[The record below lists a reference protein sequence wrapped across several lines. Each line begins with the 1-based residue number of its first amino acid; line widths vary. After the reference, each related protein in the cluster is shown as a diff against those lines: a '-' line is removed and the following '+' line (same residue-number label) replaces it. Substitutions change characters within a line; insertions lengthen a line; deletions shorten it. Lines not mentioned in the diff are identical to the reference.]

1 MKKSARKPSRPRK
14 DYEVLWRQADW
25 RRRELEKELEQKIAA
40 AKQEIEAATKRYEE
54 AFPQTVALYQEVR
67 ALKESLRV
75 YKARLAGLLDEEQL
89 EAAKISHCAP
99 DEYAIQLI
107 RLCKRKIEEISSL
120 TGRNYS

>member
-1 MKKSARKPSRPRK
+1 MKRKPKPATRQN
-14 DYEVLWRQADW
+14 YQMLYRQADW

-67 ALKESLRV
+67 ALKDSMRA
-75 YKARLAGLLDEEQL
+75 YKARLASLLSNEQR
-89 EAAKISHCAP
+89 EAAKITGCEE

-107 RLCKRKIEEISSL
+107 RLCRQKIEEISRL
-120 TGRNYS
+120 TPY

>member
-1 MKKSARKPSRPRK
+1 MKRKPKPATRRN
-14 DYEVLWRQADW
+14 YQMLYRQADW

-67 ALKESLRV
+67 ALKESMRS
-75 YKARLAGLLDEEQL
+75 YKERLASMLDGKQR
-89 EAAKISHCAP
+89 EAAKISRLSE

-107 RLCKRKIEEISSL
+107 RLCKRKIEELSSL
-120 TGRNYS
+120 TGSYQ

>member
-1 MKKSARKPSRPRK
+1 MKKRLRKPAPRQN
-14 DYEVLWRQADW
+14 YQMLYRQADW

-67 ALKESLRV
+67 ALKESIRA
-75 YKARLAGLLDEEQL
+75 YKARLANMLDTQQR
-89 EAAKISHCAP
+89 EAAKISRLP
-99 DEYAIQLI
+99 EDEYAIQLI

-120 TGRNYS
+120 TGRYS